1 MQTSGPF
8 LSTATHHSFMDD
20 DAMSAA
26 ERRKSYQKNMKA
38 GKGHSL
44 DDSSMASHST
54 GGMKAA
60 ASESQLNESN
70 DSFLSPPKDKRSAS
84 KLSLLADKVLG
95 VSVLQRE
102 RKEVPCFAW
111 PLNWV
116 LCYFGF
122 VDRPGHLYPL
132 WPCITVGFTCLCT
145 CMHVCVH
152 AYMWAFVCVCA
163 YICACE
169 WVSEWLT
176 VIIPWKRPGS
186 V

>member
-54 GGMKAA
+54 SGMKAA

-102 RKEVPCFAW
+102 RKRSPLFCLAFELSIMLLWICRPSW
-111 PLNWV
+111 PFIPSVALPYCWLHSLV
-116 LCYFGF
+116 Y
-122 VDRPGHLYPL
+122 LYARVCT
-132 WPCITVGFTCLCT
+132 CIRVGICVCLCIHL
-145 CMHVCVH
+145 CMR
-152 AYMWAFVCVCA
+152 
-163 YICACE
+163 
-169 WVSEWLT
+169 VSE
-176 VIIPWKRPGS
+176 
-186 V
+186 

>member
-54 GGMKAA
+54 SGMKAA

-102 RKEVPCFAW
+102 RKKKS
-111 PLNWV
+111 PL
-116 LCYFGF
+116 L
-122 VDRPGHLYPL
+122 PGL
-132 WPCITVGFTCLCT
+132 
-145 CMHVCVH
+145 
-152 AYMWAFVCVCA
+152 
-163 YICACE
+163 
-169 WVSEWLT
+169 
-176 VIIPWKRPGS
+176 
-186 V
+186 